1 MKSSRSSLAGLI
13 AMAAGLMTGQAAI
26 GTDRKPRETD
36 NWGPFRQHTNPE
48 RNARRK
54 FKRQVGARQARRQL
68 CTSYQLR
75 DAYKIF
81 DALGV

>member
-1 MKSSRSSLAGLI
+1 MNFFDAILK
-13 AMAAGLMTGQAAI
+13 AAKAFAVG
-26 GTDRKPRETD
+26 DRAPVVQQRI
-36 NWGPFRQHTNPE
+36 NPD

-75 DAYKIF
+75 DAYSHYLAAHNQDF
-81 DALGV
+81 A